1 LTPEVPLLS
10 SVRVWPELTVFSEV
24 KIVAF
29 WVWLLAVMPN
39 KEKRRKKAANRRKKE
54 DEESKAISNLL
65 ISNYLEQVSQFFNS
79 IFVTNIFQRIFIQII
94 GI

>member
-1 LTPEVPLLS
+1 
-10 SVRVWPELTVFSEV
+10 
-24 KIVAF
+24 
-29 WVWLLAVMPN
+29 MPN

-65 ISNYLEQVSQFFNS
+65 INNYLEQVSQFFNS